1 MIRATIAAC
10 AITLATHAAAIDPR
24 TLPFAQYRE
33 GANSITLYHEPCS
46 DQSVRELLAHSGQ
59 PAHVADAFKRADA
72 VHQGNAIA
80 ACWIVQGADAVFI
93 VYADGDIG
101 RLPVREF
108 KPVRFRAM

>member
-10 AITLATHAAAIDPR
+10 ALALASHASATDPR

-33 GANSITLYHEPCS
+33 GSNSITLYHEPCS
-46 DQSVRELLAHSGQ
+46 DQSVRELLAH
-59 PAHVADAFKRADA
+59 VAGAFKRADA
-72 VHQGNAIA
+72 VYHGSAIA
-80 ACWIVQGADAVFI
+80 ACWITQGADAVFV